1 MPFQR
6 IDGTAQGSLAAVS
19 PARSRSLRVGIVLA
33 AALLLSL
40 LVAAWNSSSSSASV
54 ARSSASSAPI
64 KIGFFSIL
72 TGADELYPDAQAGA
86 KAAVRGINA
95 RGGINGHKVVLETC
109 DVQSNVDIAEQ
120 CARTFVS
127 DHVVAS
133 VGNLDNY
140 GPEETPILQA
150 AKIPIVGDESLDS
163 STQYNSPVEFPYS
176 SGFVGEFAAGS
187 YYGLKVLKP
196 AQKSYA
202 FVGLQIPVVGA
213 LEASVES
220 TVKKQGG
227 TWDGFISMPET
238 TTAFAP
244 YVAAVM
250 AKHPQIVYL
259 GMSGAQ
265 GAEFALAAE
274 AAGAKFRIF
283 HTAQAYP
290 PATLASLGP
299 KTAFA
304 KSILFDSDVPAASAT
319 SEFPA
324 LKTFN
329 SDIAAEY
336 KAGDSY
342 AGPKYRS
349 IAQEEVWYSFHAA
362 FAVAANIKGQIT
374 AASMLAELRTAKN
387 LNIGLQ
393 SPWTP
398 NASGPKGYTRV
409 SNWQEYMLKESGG
422 TFGLASAK
430 SFSVESFVTG
440 Q

>member
-1 MPFQR
+1 MPFQ
-6 IDGTAQGSLAAVS
+6 
-19 PARSRSLRVGIVLA
+19 SRSLRVTTLLA

-40 LVAAWNSSSSSASV
+40 GVAAWNSSSSRASV
-54 ARSSASSAPI
+54 AHPASAAPI
-64 KIGFFSIL
+64 KLGFFSIL

-95 RGGINGHKVVLETC
+95 RGGIDGHQVVLETC
-109 DVQSNVDIAEQ
+109 DAQSNVDVAEQ
-120 CARTFVS
+120 CARKFVT
-127 DHVVAS
+127 DHVVAA

-140 GPEETPILQA
+140 GPEETPILQSA
-150 AKIPIVGDESLDS
+150 GIPIIGDESLDS

-196 AQKSYA
+196 ALKSYA
-202 FVGLQIPVVGA
+202 FVGLQIPVVAA
-213 LEASVES
+213 LESSVES

-250 AKHPQIVYL
+250 AKNPKVVYL

-329 SDIAAEY
+329 SDIALEY

-362 FAVAANIKGQIT
+362 FVVMQKIKGSIT
-374 AASMLAELRTAKN
+374 AATTLKELRVAKN
-387 LNIGLQ
+387 LDIGLQ

-398 NASGPKGYTRV
+398 NAKGPKGYTRV
-409 SNWQEYMLKESGG
+409 SNWQEYMLKESNG
-422 TFGLASAK
+422 TFALASPK

-440 Q
+440 S